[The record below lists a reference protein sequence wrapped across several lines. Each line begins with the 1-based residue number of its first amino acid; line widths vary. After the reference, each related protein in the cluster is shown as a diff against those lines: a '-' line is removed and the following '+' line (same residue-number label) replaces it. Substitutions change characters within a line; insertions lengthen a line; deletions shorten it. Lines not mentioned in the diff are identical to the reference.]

1 MNIESLQ
8 EMLEID
14 VKDYTDLH
22 IIRLFSSFVA
32 ISNGK
37 VVKIT
42 DPSMTHCP
50 LARQLYRHIP
60 IPDPPD
66 RETIKRLIK
75 QGIEE
80 KIERLGFFTAER
92 KIEHNKIAIPYGAS
106 EILMYALKKKAVDA
120 AVVACDGAGSV
131 IATSPDVVQGI
142 GARMNGMFYTTPF
155 PGLIDRLERLGSRVP
170 FKDARIDQIGAA
182 EDAVRSGYKNF
193 AVTVNGFMDEDLEA
207 FRMIEAKHGVDITI
221 FLVCSTGV
229 SRDRAIEIR
238 EHADVVW
245 SCASEEVRSIVG
257 PETILQITRKIPVF
271 VLTQKGLSAVSA
283 YSSDMDLIRNLD
295 PEKQHFIAGD
305 CRGKKISMGKFLTYL
320 SEASLPVRSDDEPR
334 FRKQAGSR
342 GESGN
347 PL

>member
-1 MNIESLQ
+1 MK
-8 EMLEID
+8 LEKLLARMEVD
-14 VKDYTDLH
+14 VKEYEDIH

-32 ISNGK
+32 ISNGR

-42 DPSMTHCP
+42 DPTMSYCP

-66 RETIKRLIK
+66 REMIKRLIK

-92 KIEHNKIAIPYGAS
+92 ELEHSRIAIPYGAS
-106 EILMYALKKKAVDA
+106 EILMYALKKHTIDA

-131 IATSPDVVQGI
+131 IATSPGVVQGI
-142 GARMNGMFYTTPF
+142 GARMNGMFYTSPI
-155 PGLIDRLERLGSRVP
+155 PRLIERLERLGSRVP

-182 EDAVRSGYKNF
+182 KEAVRLGYKNF
-193 AVTVNGFMDEDLEA
+193 AVTVNGFMEEELKA
-207 FRMIEAKHGVDITI
+207 FREIGSKHGVTITI

-229 SRDRAIEIR
+229 SSKRAQEIA

-257 PETILQITRKIPVF
+257 PEAILQITRKIPVF
-271 VLTQKGLSAVSA
+271 VLTKKGLSAVSA
-283 YSSDMDLIRNLD
+283 YSNDMDLIRNLD
-295 PEKQHFIAGD
+295 SEKQHFIAGD
-305 CRGKKISMGKFLTYL
+305 CRGKKISMGKFSTYL